1 MDELVHSVIAS
12 CVACQSSDKTARI
25 HPAPMQP
32 VELSQGPFQKVAVD
46 IMGLFE
52 KERND
57 CRFAIVLVDY
67 FSRWPEVAF
76 AAHVTATTV
85 TSFLASVFSCEGN
98 PITIVTMLMVPN
110 LYHLS
115 LEIS

>member
-12 CVACQSSDKTARI
+12 CVACQLSDKTARI

-32 VELSQGPFQKVAVD
+32 VELPQGRFQKVAVD
-46 IMGLFE
+46 IMGPFE
-52 KERND
+52 KGRND

-76 AAHVTATTV
+76 AARYCNQCDIILGRC
-85 TSFLASVFSCEGN
+85 FL
-98 PITIVTMLMVPN
+98 P
-110 LYHLS
+110 
-115 LEIS
+115 